1 VTTTTTV
8 ATSREARQRVSAI
21 RNALALADDLLA
33 QAFAA
38 RDWQALG
45 HPSWAAYCAAEL
57 PELRHIK
64 LRKVERQ
71 TRVAALAAAGA
82 SVRDIA
88 AATGASVGT
97 IHSDLTPAA
106 PVAVEVSAAARVR
119 AALADAGPRG
129 LTTLEAARRASCT
142 QGAASGELSRLARTG
157 RALSP
162 TITRGGY
169 GVYVTGG
176 R

>member
-1 VTTTTTV
+1 MTTTTI
-8 ATSREARQRVSAI
+8 ATSQEARQRVSAI

-33 QAFAA
+33 QAFA
-38 RDWQALG
+38 RQDWLALN

-64 LRKVERQ
+64 LRKAERLA
-71 TRVAALAAAGA
+71 RVSVLAAAGA

-106 PVAVEVSAAARVR
+106 PAPLEVSAAARVR
-119 AALADAGPRG
+119 TALADAGPRG
-129 LTTLEAARRASCT
+129 LTTLEAARRARCT

-157 RALSP
+157 RACSP
-162 TITRGGY
+162 TITRSGY